1 MVLKKY
7 MVLLAGLVLVAA
19 CRSSHSATASNK
31 TGVLTTNGTC
41 NVGVA
46 AGNPVVD
53 WKKETSNVLKD
64 ANTTIFPATYSVY
77 SLDSASMKTFFMAAK
92 QSKEDSR
99 AEIVVPLPSPIGCR
113 VFSVF
118 ESGTMSDELKQR
130 FPDIVTLKGADKE
143 SPLTDIRLEYNG
155 RMMQGQ
161 VVRDGETY
169 FIKPV
174 TSGNKF
180 YYLVYSKTD
189 AQQPK
194 QDFEKDAESTRND
207 NKPVILKY
215 DR

>member
-1 MVLKKY
+1 MGLKKY
-7 MVLLAGLVLVAA
+7 MVLLAGLVIVGA
-19 CRSSHSATASNK
+19 CRSSHGTTAGK
-31 TGVLTTNGTC
+31 KDIQGGNGTC
-41 NVGVA
+41 NVHVA

-53 WKKETSNVLKD
+53 WKKETANVLKD
-64 ANTTIFPATYSVY
+64 ANTTVFPATYSVY
-77 SLDSASMKTFFMAAK
+77 SVDSVSMKAFFTAAK
-92 QSKEDSR
+92 LTKEDSKV
-99 AEIVVPLPSPIGCR
+99 EIVVPLPSPIGCR

-118 ESGTMSDELKQR
+118 ESGTMSDELKKK
-130 FPDIVTLKGADKE
+130 FPDIVTLKGMDKE

-161 VVRDGETY
+161 VIRDGETY

-180 YYLVYSKTD
+180 YYLIYSKSD
-189 AQQPK
+189 ALQPK
-194 QDFEKDAESTRND
+194 QDFEKDAAKTKND